1 MPDTAVL
8 DTNVWLDWLV
18 FDDPGIALLR
28 GAVADGALVLL
39 ATQWM
44 RAELLSVLERPLILA
59 RRPDAPR
66 GIDQFDRLIRLCEP
80 APRAHLV
87 CSDPA
92 DQSFIDLASHQ
103 RARWLLTKDRAL
115 LRLARGARARHALSC
130 PLAFQVGTPTIF
142 TVMSALGDRAALA
155 TVRSVNLG
163 QGFPDFDCD
172 PRLLDAVERRHAPR
186 GHNQY
191 PPMTGV
197 AGAAPGRRGKIEAL
211 YGAATT
217 PTARSPS
224 PPAPRRRSSPRCWRS
239 CAPGDEV
246 IVIEPVYDS
255 YLPNIALAG
264 GVAVQACR

>member
-39 ATQWM
+39 ATPWM

-115 LRLARGARARHALSC
+115 LRLARGARARHALIVLT
-130 PLAFQVGTPTIF
+130 PLAFQ
-142 TVMSALGDRAALA
+142 SAYNR
-155 TVRSVNLG
+155 
-163 QGFPDFDCD
+163 P
-172 PRLLDAVERRHAPR
+172 
-186 GHNQY
+186 
-191 PPMTGV
+191 
-197 AGAAPGRRGKIEAL
+197 
-211 YGAATT
+211 
-217 PTARSPS
+217 
-224 PPAPRRRSSPRCWRS
+224 
-239 CAPGDEV
+239 
-246 IVIEPVYDS
+246 
-255 YLPNIALAG
+255 
-264 GVAVQACR
+264 VQAPSAP